1 MISAD
6 NLGATL
12 KHTKMYSMS
21 LYTKLLSLSIIGLTV
36 SHSHSAITWGAAQDI
51 GTEAS
56 DVITTGIL
64 HAAVNAAVDDA
75 ADITL
80 NGVMFESGDINA
92 ATNVLTTGF
101 TQSNAADLNVA
112 LQGDTTDYQNFLG
125 DIDFGSGT
133 DSGDITIENLID
145 GQQYIIQAWF
155 VDDRTGLNG
164 LRVTTLSSVGGNDV
178 DLNDQFAV
186 GTFTADGTTQIFNV
200 ATAGAAA
207 PNFTGFQVRAVP
219 EPSSTALLGLG
230 GFSLLLMRRRSA
242 R

>member
-1 MISAD
+1 
-6 NLGATL
+6 
-12 KHTKMYSMS
+12 MS

-51 GTEAS
+51 GTETG

-92 ATNVLTTGF
+92 ATNVSTTGF
-101 TQSNAADLNVA
+101 TSSNAANLNPQI
-112 LQGDTTDYQNFLG
+112 LPLGDTTNYQNFLG
-125 DIDFGSGT
+125 DVDFGGGT

-164 LRVTTLSSVGGNDV
+164 FRETTLSSVGGNEV
-178 DLNDQFAV
+178 ELNDQFAV
-186 GTFTADGTTQIFNV
+186 GTFTADGTTQTFTV
-200 ATAGAAA
+200 ATPAAA
-207 PNFTGFQVRAVP
+207 GPNFTGFQVRAVP